1 MSMADP
7 SSAPKAV
14 TPMPRL
20 VVAIR
25 WTRFMSVLA
34 VISSLLGALLMFWIG
49 SVNTLKVVLLVIKA
63 EESVVEGSRVST
75 TELATIELLEC
86 LDDFLVG
93 LAFLYFAYG
102 IYSLFIQLGQ
112 SDTEAGTWS
121 KLGGISTLKKTL
133 LEVLVVLLAV
143 IFVKG
148 LLERLSFHGLEWTY
162 LVIPLSILALAAST
176 RLLQFESAEA
186 AQPQEVDK

>member
-1 MSMADP
+1 MEDTSR
-7 SSAPKAV
+7 APE
-14 TPMPRL
+14 TPKQMPRIYA
-20 VVAIR
+20 AIR
-25 WTRFMSVLA
+25 LTRFVSALS
-34 VISSLLGALLMFWIG
+34 ILSSLVGALVMFWIG
-49 SVNTLKVVLLVIKA
+49 TTNTINAILLVVGA
-63 EESVVEGSRVST
+63 EDAVVEGSSVEP

-112 SDTEAGTWS
+112 KDDNTPSWLRVTNIG
-121 KLGGISTLKKTL
+121 TLKKTL

-148 LLERLSFHGLEWTY
+148 LLERLSFRGLEWTY
-162 LVIPLSILALAAST
+162 LVIPLSILAIAAST
-176 RLLQFESAEA
+176 RLLQFED
-186 AQPQEVDK
+186 EVPTKNKEHPHE

>member
-1 MSMADP
+1 
-7 SSAPKAV
+7 
-14 TPMPRL
+14 MPRL
-20 VVAIR
+20 VIAIR

-34 VISSLLGALLMFWIG
+34 VLSSLIGALLMFWIG
-49 SVNTLKVVLLVIKA
+49 TVNTLKAVLLVVNT
-63 EESVVEGSRVST
+63 EESVVEGSRIST

-112 SDTEAGTWS
+112 SDTDAGTWS

-133 LEVLVVLLAV
+133 LEVLIVLLTV
-143 IFVKG
+143 VFVKG
-148 LLERLSFHGLEWTY
+148 LLERLSFRGLEWTY

-176 RLLQFESAEA
+176 RLLQFEPAEA
-186 AQPQEVDK
+186 TQAKDADQ

>member
-121 KLGGISTLKKTL
+121 KLDGISTLKKTL

-162 LVIPLSILALAAST
+162 LVIPLSVLALAAST